1 MELIDAIRS
10 RKSVRRY
17 SAEPVSRETILELVE
32 LATLAPNGSNAQQW
46 DFVIVESKEV
56 KEKLA
61 DIIAKVH
68 HEYYGTARVDS
79 FDGERLVKMVSMYE
93 NMKNVPYFV
102 VFCVNMRNTVF
113 KQEYN
118 DYAALSAEHSIAAA
132 ITTFMVA
139 AANKGLGTCWF
150 GTPVWKGEEIKNLLN
165 IPASVRI
172 SAITPVGY
180 PEGKIGTRPRLPLEE
195 VTHIDKW

>member
-61 DIIAKVH
+61 
-68 HEYYGTARVDS
+68 
-79 FDGERLVKMVSMYE
+79 
-93 NMKNVPYFV
+93 VP
-102 VFCVNMRNTVF
+102 
-113 KQEYN
+113 
-118 DYAALSAEHSIAAA
+118 
-132 ITTFMVA
+132 
-139 AANKGLGTCWF
+139 
-150 GTPVWKGEEIKNLLN
+150 
-165 IPASVRI
+165 
-172 SAITPVGY
+172 
-180 PEGKIGTRPRLPLEE
+180 
-195 VTHIDKW
+195 